1 MSETI
6 KTRRAFTLQEK
17 IEYIILLKFR
27 FVIFEFYFFEI
38 YLLLLTN
45 YLKIFKL
52 QILKLKI
59 LKWIKISL
67 EIKGPSQYLYQVN
80 YLILIYLYKKIFFF
94 QICKAGGN

>member
-27 FVIFEFYFFEI
+27 FVIFEFSFFWNLSPFI
-38 YLLLLTN
+38 SQLSK
-45 YLKIFKL
+45 KIFKL
-52 QILKLKI
+52 KILKLKI
-59 LKWIKISL
+59 LKRIQISL

-80 YLILIYLYKKIFFF
+80 YLILIYLYYYFLDGP
-94 QICKAGGN
+94 CWGH